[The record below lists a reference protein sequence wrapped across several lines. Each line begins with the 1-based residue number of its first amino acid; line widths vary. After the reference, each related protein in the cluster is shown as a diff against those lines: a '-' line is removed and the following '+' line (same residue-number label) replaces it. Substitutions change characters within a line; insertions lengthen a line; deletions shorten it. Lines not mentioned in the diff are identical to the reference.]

1 MRIIYHTAIVL
12 VLLLIPFP
20 AEAENEKKNILYLNS
35 YHHGYEWSDAIL
47 EGVRSVLEESEYKIN
62 LQVEYMDV
70 KRFSYD
76 EVSYMLLR
84 LYREKFQNEYFD
96 AVMVSDNDAYRFAT
110 ENREELFPG
119 IPLVFCGVN
128 DFDESSLEQG
138 NITGVE
144 ENFDLQ
150 LTLDVALKIHPD
162 MKRMVV
168 VGDKSTAGVT
178 IRAQIEAAMPA
189 YADRLNV
196 EYWTDMPLEE
206 MLEKLETLPSDSFLF
221 FIPFY
226 HSIDGQFY
234 TAEETMQ
241 AIYKESTLPIYTAW
255 EFLLGHGAVGG
266 HMLSGFRHGQQ
277 AASMTLRILN
287 GEKASSIPVLR
298 EPTGEYAFDYEALW
312 RLSISQDLL
321 PKNSRIIN
329 APSPFYELPKQLLWT
344 MVIGFLIVLVV
355 LFFLVITM
363 LERRKVE
370 RKILDQLAFQETLM
384 DAVPLLVSW
393 KDKDGRYLGT
403 NQAFAE
409 FFGFEHGDSVVNLT
423 SGEVMRDPSHVKWA
437 MRADMEV
444 ITKHRAF
451 RKVRRN
457 LTDAEGNQAWLE
469 INKVP
474 IRDQAGN
481 VVGVLSTAE
490 NITKEQDLEKQLL
503 QSQKMEAIGTLAGG
517 IAHDFNNILTSIINS
532 TELAISDIEPDSVTS
547 KDLMR
552 VLKAARRGGRVVKQ
566 ILAFSRPS
574 TEGFRPTDVGAVVS
588 EVLGLMEASM
598 PGNIQVRSSI
608 RSNLPMVH
616 ADPTQL
622 HQVAMNLCTNSFHA
636 LRQEG
641 GVIEAHV
648 NIAQLDVEQARILS
662 LEPGE
667 YVRMAIEDDGPGIP
681 PEIMDKIFD
690 PFFTTKDKTEGTGLG
705 LSVVHGIIRSHRGGL
720 QVLSHS
726 EGGTVFEIY
735 LPKADKE
742 VIVGVNGSAA
752 KERKWAHILFIE
764 DDYDQLVTTPRL
776 LESMGYEVTAMG
788 TPEDALIKVKGMS
801 NLFDLVITDYD
812 MPGMSGTQFASKLI
826 ELTPNLPVILV
837 SGREDAS
844 AAAARFPNIRGV
856 IIKPYDK
863 DTLSAAI
870 SGVIDE

>member
-1 MRIIYHTAIVL
+1 MRKFYYSTIIL
-12 VLLLIPFP
+12 MLLFVVPCAAA
-20 AEAENEKKNILYLNS
+20 AEKEKKNILYLNS

-47 EGVRSVLEESEYKIN
+47 EGVRSVLDESDYKIN

-76 EVSYMLLR
+76 DVSAMLLR
-84 LYREKFQNEYFD
+84 LYREKFLNENFD
-96 AVMVSDNDAYRFAT
+96 VVMVSDNDAYRFAT

-119 IPLVFCGVN
+119 VPLVFCGVN
-128 DFDESSLEQG
+128 DFNATMLQD
-138 NITGVE
+138 NVTGVE

-150 LTLDVALKIHPD
+150 LTLDVALKIHPNK
-162 MKRMVV
+162 KRMVV

-178 IRAQIEAAMPA
+178 IRAQIEAVMPQ
-189 YADRLNV
+189 YADRLDV
-196 EYWTDMPLEE
+196 EYWTDMTLEQV
-206 MLEKLETLPSDSFLF
+206 LDKLETLSSDSFLF

-226 HSIDGQFY
+226 HSIKGQFY

-266 HMLSGFRHGQQ
+266 HMLSGFRHGQK
-277 AASMTLRILN
+277 AASMSLRILR
-287 GEKASSIPVLR
+287 GEEATAIPVLR
-298 EPTGEYAFDYEALW
+298 EPTGEYAFDYHALW
-312 RLSISQDLL
+312 RLNISQELL

-393 KDKDGRYLGT
+393 KDREGRYLGT

-409 FFGFEHGDSVVNLT
+409 FFGFEHGDSVVSLSSN
-423 SGEVMRDPSHVKWA
+423 EVMRDPTHVAWA
-437 MRADMEV
+437 TRADMQV
-444 ITKHRAF
+444 ITKQQAF

-481 VVGVLSTAE
+481 IVGVLSTAE

-547 KDLMR
+547 KDLLR

-574 TEGFRPTDVGAVVS
+574 TEGFRPTDVGSVVS

-622 HQVAMNLCTNSFHA
+622 HQVAMNLCTNAFHA

-641 GVIEAHV
+641 GAIEAHV
-648 NIAQLDVEQARILS
+648 DTVLLDEEQARILS

-667 YVRMAIEDDGPGIP
+667 YVLMAIQDDGPGIP

-720 QVLSHS
+720 QVLSPP

-735 LPKADKE
+735 LPKAEKE
-742 VIVGVNGSAA
+742 VIVGVDGAAA
-752 KERKWAHILFIE
+752 KARRWAHILFIE
-764 DDYDQLVTTPRL
+764 DDYDQLATTPRL
-776 LESMGYEVTAMG
+776 LETMGYEVTAIG
-788 TPEDALIKVKGMS
+788 APEDALVKVKGMS
-801 NLFDLVITDYD
+801 HLFDLVITDYD
-812 MPGMSGTQFASKLI
+812 MPGMSGTQFASQLI

-844 AAAARFPNIRGV
+844 AAAARLPNIKAV